1 MDFLIS
7 GPWSPVPKSR
17 YLSFLRLDEQRL
29 RPMLHSGAKSP
40 NEVAPMRFLRLVLL
54 PLLAIALAPA
64 AMAEYKLVNEPD
76 PADPMAVSI
85 YELSNGLQVH
95 LTENHESPRFYA
107 EISVRAGSKM
117 DPAESTGLAHYLEHL
132 LFKGTQKLGTL
143 NYEQERV
150 HMDKIAELYQQHFNE
165 TDPEKR
171 AGIYAQI
178 NEESVLA
185 SAFTVPNEM
194 DRIYSAMGATDLNAH
209 TWHEETVYKVGLPAN
224 RLEHWALLE
233 SERFVN
239 PVFRLFQTE
248 LETVYEEMNR
258 TLDNKERL
266 IGMAVEKQVFKQHP
280 YGQQPTIGT
289 VEHLKNPSLK
299 NILDYFNTFYVPNN
313 MAIMISGDIQKD
325 QAIQVIDKYFSGWQ
339 RKELP
344 AAKTWDEPALQGR
357 EFLSVNFPGEEKVV
371 IEFRTAAKLHEDA
384 EPLLLL
390 DMILDNANAGLI
402 NLNLNQQQRVRQ
414 AGASPSQYNDY
425 GTEELWG
432 IPKEGQTLE
441 EVEKLLLEQIE
452 LVKQGKFEDWLLP
465 AIITDYKKMRKA
477 GLEADESRVAMMRDA
492 WIAHEDWPH
501 AVAQIDRMEKL
512 TKEDVVRVANRY
524 FGENFVVGYRRD
536 AAQELPKIVKPP
548 LAALEIDP
556 TRQSDFGKQ
565 VLALPFEP
573 IEPEFVQTG
582 KDYQK
587 TDFAEGIQLYHAPN
601 PINDLFTFS
610 INIEF
615 GTFEDNKISTAAA
628 LLNKSGTQKF
638 SAEELKKEWYKLGT
652 DFGIG
657 AGDNETTLSLS
668 GLDENFEA
676 SIGLL
681 MDLMRTP
688 SAPEETL
695 SELKNIIL
703 VERADAKK
711 QVPSIAAAVVQYN
724 RFGQESV
731 FLRALPAEE
740 LKALTVEQLHAVT
753 RGLLDYKHVISYTG
767 SKSMD
772 EVVAALKKFHDADKQ
787 LKDPPPYR
795 YLRARAPEATE
806 IYFFSKEAA
815 QANIRLELGTID
827 YNEALYPAIEL
838 YNSYFAGG
846 MAGIVFQELREARAL
861 AYSAGARYLP
871 GYRAKD
877 QDLML
882 GAIQSQ
888 ADKTAEATAAFVELL
903 DKLPVS
909 EERFAMAKDSLI
921 NEYRTGKISFRGVID
936 AVRAWERHGLEPD
949 PRQQRFE
956 AIQQATLQTVLD
968 FHAAQIGGKPK
979 LVSIVGDGAKIDQE
993 QLKTL
998 GTIKPVTLEEIFVD

>member
-1 MDFLIS
+1 MQL
-7 GPWSPVPKSR
+7 V
-17 YLSFLRLDEQRL
+17 
-29 RPMLHSGAKSP
+29 RPLA
-40 NEVAPMRFLRLVLL
+40 FL
-54 PLLAIALAPA
+54 PLLALALTTA
-64 AMAEYKLVNEPD
+64 ATADYKLINQPN
-76 PADPMAVSI
+76 PNDPMAVSI
-85 YELSNGLQVH
+85 YELENGLQVH
-95 LTENHESPRFYA
+95 LTENHETPRFYA
-107 EISVRAGSKM
+107 EIGVRAGSKM

-132 LFKGTQKLGTL
+132 LFKGTQKMGTL
-143 NYEQERV
+143 NYEEERA
-150 HMDKIAELYQQHFNE
+150 HMDKISELYQQHFNE
-165 TDPEKR
+165 TDPDKR
-171 AGIYAQI
+171 AAIYAQI
-178 NEESVLA
+178 NEESVKA
-185 SAFTVPNEM
+185 AAFAVPNEM

-224 RLEHWALLE
+224 RLEHWAALE

-258 TLDNKERL
+258 TLDNKERVL
-266 IGMAVEKQVFKQHP
+266 GMAVEKQVFKHHP

-299 NILDYFNTFYVPNN
+299 NIADYFNTYYVPNN
-313 MAIMISGDIQKD
+313 MSIFISGDIQKD
-325 QAIQVIDKYFSGWQ
+325 EAIGTIDKYFSGWQ

-344 AAKTWDEPALQGR
+344 EPKTWDEPALQGR
-357 EFLSVNFPGEEKVV
+357 EFLSVTFPGEEKVI
-371 IEFRTAAKLHEDA
+371 IEFRTAPKLHADA

-390 DMILDNANAGLI
+390 DMVLDNANAGLI

-452 LVKQGKFEDWLLP
+452 LVKKGEFEDWLLP

-477 GLEADESRVAMMRDA
+477 GLESDEARVSMMRDA
-492 WIAHEDWPH
+492 WIAHEDWDH

-512 TKEDVVRVANRY
+512 TKDDVVRVANTY
-524 FGENFVVGYRRD
+524 FGENYVVGYRKD
-536 AAQELPKIVKPP
+536 APQDLPKIVKPP

-556 TRQSDFGKQ
+556 TRQSEFGKKIM
-565 VLALPFEP
+565 AMPAEP
-573 IEPEFVQTG
+573 IEPEFVEPG

-587 TDFAEGIQLYHAPN
+587 TDFAEGVQLYHAPN

-615 GTFEDNKISTAAA
+615 GTFEDNKIGTAVA

-638 SAEELKKEWYKLGT
+638 AAEELKKEWYKLGT
-652 DFGIG
+652 DFGMG
-657 AGDNETTLSLS
+657 AGDNETTISLS

-676 SIGLL
+676 SLALL

-695 SELKNIIL
+695 TELKNIIL

-711 QVPSIAAAVVQYN
+711 QVPSIAQAVVQYN
-724 RFGQESV
+724 RFGQEST
-731 FLRALPAEE
+731 FLRALPAEQ
-740 LKALTVEQLHAVT
+740 LKALTVEQLHSVT

-767 SKSMD
+767 SKPLE
-772 EVVAALKKFHDADKQ
+772 EVQAILKKFHDAEKT

-795 YLRARAPEATE
+795 FLRARAPEQTE

-827 YNEALYPAIEL
+827 YTEDLYPAIEL

-877 QDLML
+877 QDLMI

-936 AVRAWERHGLEPD
+936 AVRAWERHNLQPD
-949 PRQQRFE
+949 PRRQRFE
-956 AIQQATLQTVLD
+956 AIQSANLQTVLD
-968 FHAAQIGGKPK
+968 FHANHIACKPK
-979 LVSIVGDGAKIDQE
+979 LISVVGDGSKIDQE

-998 GTIKPVTLEEIFVD
+998 GTIKPVGLGEIFVD